1 VAVVEVLRVALLR
14 FLVPAVLVEVAV
26 EVLEL
31 ALVSRVAVRAELALA
46 AEVATPVVAT
56 VALDL
61 L

>member
-1 VAVVEVLRVALLR
+1 VALLR